1 MRIPINLFL
10 FVLLITSMACKDS
23 STSPEEEVDNTPS
36 LRNNVPY
43 PFGAAIQTW
52 HLNDGNYVGV
62 MRDEFSSLTAE
73 YEMKM
78 SPMYNDPSAIDF
90 SDTDEFME
98 FAEALDIRVHGHAL
112 IWHSATPSWI
122 ENFSGSDA
130 EFEELIENYIKTVV
144 GRYRGQIASWDVVNE
159 AFEDGGSNELRNSVF
174 RQRMG
179 DDYVAKC
186 FQWAREAD
194 PDVLLFYNDYG
205 MSQNGSKLDRVMSM
219 IDDFGERGIPID
231 GVGYQMHISYNWP
244 SISQIQGAT
253 GKAVSRDLLIH
264 YSELDI
270 RVNPEAEQTSYT
282 LELDNRFTD
291 RMMEII
297 ELYDDVPEELQFGI
311 TMWGVKDDDT
321 WLRSFWDNQD
331 EWPLLYNEDFTPKTA
346 YQSILDFYSN

>member
-1 MRIPINLFL
+1 MRISFSLLLF
-10 FVLLITSMACKDS
+10 FILIISLGCESS
-23 STSPEEEVDNTPS
+23 STSPEEEIDNTPS

-43 PFGAAIQTW
+43 PFGAAIQTK
-52 HLNDGNYVGV
+52 HIEDGNYVRL
-62 MRDEFSSLTAE
+62 MRDEFSSMTAE

-78 SPMYNDPSAIDF
+78 SPMYNDPSGIDF
-90 SDTDEFME
+90 SDTDAFME
-98 FAEALDIRVHGHAL
+98 LADALDLRVHGHAL

-130 EFEELIENYIKTVV
+130 EFEALIENYIKAVV
-144 GRYRGQIASWDVVNE
+144 GRYRGRIASWDVVNE
-159 AFEDGGSNELRNSVF
+159 AFEDGGSNPLRNSVF
-174 RQRMG
+174 RQKLG

-205 MSQNGSKLDRVMSM
+205 MSTNGSKLDRVMSM
-219 IDDFGERGIPID
+219 IDDFREREIPID

-244 SISQIQGAT
+244 PIEQIQGAT
-253 GKAVSRDLLIH
+253 AKAISRGLLLH

-270 RVNPEAEQTSYT
+270 RVNPQADQTSYT
-282 LELDNRFTD
+282 QELDNRFTN
-291 RMMEII
+291 RMMEIVD
-297 ELYDDVPEELQFGI
+297 LYNDIPDDLQFGI

-321 WLRSFWDNQD
+321 WLRSFWENPD

-346 YQSILDFYSN
+346 YQSILDFYTD

>member
-1 MRIPINLFL
+1 MRISFRLLLF
-10 FVLLITSMACKDS
+10 FVLIISLGCKSS
-23 STSPEEEVDNTPS
+23 STSPEEETDTTPS

-43 PFGAAIQTW
+43 PFGAAIQTK
-52 HLNDGNYVGV
+52 HIGDANYVRL
-62 MRDEFSSLTAE
+62 MRDEFSSMTAE

-78 SPMYNDPSAIDF
+78 SPMYNDPSGIDF
-90 SDTDEFME
+90 SDTDAFME
-98 FAEALDIRVHGHAL
+98 LAEALDLRVHGHAL

-130 EFEELIENYIKTVV
+130 EFEELIENYIKAVV
-144 GRYRGQIASWDVVNE
+144 GRYRGRIASWDVVNE
-159 AFEDGGSNELRNSVF
+159 AFEDGGSHSLRNSVF
-174 RQRMG
+174 RQKLG
-179 DDYVAKC
+179 DDYVAKS

-205 MSQNGSKLDRVMSM
+205 MSTNGSKLDRVMSM
-219 IDDFGERGIPID
+219 IDDFRERGIPID

-244 SISQIQGAT
+244 SIEQIQGAT
-253 GKAVSRDLLIH
+253 AKAISRDLLLH

-270 RVNPEAEQTSYT
+270 RVNPQAEQTSYT
-282 LELDNRFTD
+282 QELDNRFTN
-291 RMMEII
+291 RMMEIVD
-297 ELYDDVPEELQFGI
+297 LYDDIPEELQFGI

-321 WLRSFWDNQD
+321 WLRGFWENPD